1 MNKNN
6 NYLLICAI
14 KVLKH
19 RIEVAQ
25 TPQTKSALIFAHNLL
40 VYVINN
46 NEEKISEIMK
56 KEGLD
61 L

>member
-14 KVLKH
+14 QILKH
-19 RIEVAQ
+19 RIEIAR

-46 NEEKISEIMK
+46 DEEKISEIMT
-56 KEGLD
+56 KEGLTF
-61 L
+61 